1 MDFYYIFEDV
11 ETGELFA
18 VIAETDEEALNILYT
33 EDFDIM
39 IMRIYDKFVADDY
52 GDDIIDSYG
61 LDVF

>member
-18 VIAETDEEALNILYT
+18 VIAETDEEALNILYA

-39 IMRIYDKFVADDY
+39 NIRIYDMFLADEY
-52 GDDIIDSYG
+52 GDDLIDNYG

>member
-33 EDFDIM
+33 EDFDII
-39 IMRIYDKFVADDY
+39 IMRIYDKFIADDY

>member
-18 VIAETDEEALNILYT
+18 VIAETDEEALNILYA

-52 GDDIIDSYG
+52 GDDLIDNYG